1 MQKKEKGNAAYR
13 CVFGTLKQ
21 ARKFRDDFYASY
33 GLQPATP
40 GTHIHQEEA
49 GWVVELTAAEQLS
62 FTQDVYRRLMLTP
75 DAEPTCAFRFVWMR
89 YPVPQKGS
97 KKEQDSIMFNVMMH
111 LRTFTPQQMSWQL
124 LGLSVYRAWDID
136 NIPSLQERAEYEAQ
150 VMKDMRIGSH
160 ALAPTMVGLYPEY
173 AEFTVDPEMMSISSL
188 RYLMHYEAQQ
198 ERKELGVT
206 DVDDVHRKDTW
217 VARSRSQFNRRLV
230 QMAEELR
237 AHTVVIADTCSF
249 ARRVSWLDDNGYFSE
264 DIGVL
269 SIEKEDYPGFY
280 GEVLSG
286 QHQVSIQLYVI
297 QRSDGKFLSTI
308 NDQAPATKDFGF
320 GVWFGE
326 TGLQM
331 SSLRARQVMG
341 LLQCEDV
348 TLVPVGDIEA

>member
-1 MQKKEKGNAAYR
+1 MQKKMEGAYR
-13 CVFGTLKQ
+13 CVFGSLEQ
-21 ARKFRDDFYASY
+21 AREFRDDFYASY

-62 FTQDVYRRLMLTP
+62 FTQDVYRRLILTP

-89 YPVPQKGS
+89 YPVPQKGG

-124 LGLSVYRAWDID
+124 LALSVYRAWDMN

-150 VMKDMRIGSH
+150 VVKDMRIGSH
-160 ALAPTMVGLYPEY
+160 TLVPTMVGLYPEY

-188 RYLMHYEAQQ
+188 RYLMHYEAQ
-198 ERKELGVT
+198 EDRDLEDEGDALRKE
-206 DVDDVHRKDTW
+206 KW
-217 VARSRSQFNRRLV
+217 VARSRTQFNRRLV

-237 AHTVVIADTCSF
+237 AHNVIIADTCSF
-249 ARRVSWLDDNGYFSE
+249 ARRVSWLDDNGYFNQ
-264 DIGVL
+264 DTGAL
-269 SIEKEDYPGFY
+269 SSQKEDYPGFY

-286 QHQVSIQLYVI
+286 RHQVSIQLYGI
-297 QRSDGKFLSTI
+297 QRSDGKFLSKI
-308 NDQAPATKDFGF
+308 NDQAPVDLGF
-320 GVWFGE
+320 GAWFGDV
-326 TGLQM
+326 GLQM
-331 SSLRARQVMG
+331 SSLRAQQVMS

-348 TLVPVGDIEA
+348 TLVPFGDIED